1 MIDAIAETKGGTLIP
16 DLSPSVY
23 DLYEKLTSIGIHVA
37 PNQVILAD
45 REIEHVFAV
54 YMLSEFQ

>member
-1 MIDAIAETKGGTLIP
+1 MINAIVETKGGTLIL
-16 DLSPSVY
+16 DLPRSVY
-23 DLYEKLTSIGIHVA
+23 DLYEKLTSIGIQVA
-37 PNQVILAD
+37 PNQVILTD